1 MSNSAK
7 PILVISVIIAAVAG
21 LAVGFSINGL
31 SDNNSD
37 FVTNSQVNTPDKIK
51 KITIAVMPNEDPM
64 VFELQSNMLEEYFT
78 DKLGVET
85 EVFFPTDATTTVE
98 SIVTGDTQIAFM
110 SARPA
115 EFAYERSNQKTML
128 FMAEV
133 RPFTSASGEKLDTF
147 YWSEFWVKKDSGINK
162 LEDAKGKNVAFSG
175 PTSTS
180 GYLFPMAKLVD
191 KGLIKSGDEA
201 NTFFNNVLF
210 SGGYQQSLNALI
222 EGQVDIAAGGDHAK
236 YRYLTPEEQSQ
247 IKVIEKQGPVPT
259 HGITY
264 RTDMISPEII
274 TKFEKAVLDM
284 KSERPDLLEKALFG
298 ATDFTPVNHHA
309 HLAALENALA
319 STQIPPI

>member
-1 MSNSAK
+1 MNSSTI
-7 PILVISVIIAAVAG
+7 PILAIAVIVAAAAG
-21 LAVGFSINGL
+21 LAVGFSINS
-31 SDNNSD
+31 SDDNSD
-37 FVTNSQVNTPDKIK
+37 FVANNQENTVKDIK
-51 KITIAVMPNEDPM
+51 KITVAVMPNEDPT
-64 VFELQSNMLEEYFT
+64 VFDLQSQMLEEYFT
-78 DKLGVET
+78 EKLGVET
-85 EVFFPTDATTTVE
+85 EVFFPIDATTTVE

-115 EFAYERSNQKTML
+115 EFAYERSNEQTLL

-147 YWSEFWVKKDSGINK
+147 YWSEFWVKKDSGINS

-180 GYLFPMAKLVD
+180 GYLFPMSKLVD
-191 KGLIKSGDEA
+191 RGFIKSGDGA
-201 NTFFNNVLF
+201 DTYFDNVLF
-210 SGGYQQSLNALI
+210 SGGYQQSLNALM

-236 YRYLTPEEQSQ
+236 YRFLTPDEQSQ

-264 RTDMISPEII
+264 RADMISPEII

-309 HLAALENALA
+309 HLAALESALE

>member
-1 MSNSAK
+1 MGNSTT
-7 PILVISVIIAAVAG
+7 PILVIAVIVADAAG
-21 LAVGFSINGL
+21 LAVGFSINTS
-31 SDNNSD
+31 SDNNTD
-37 FVTNSQVNTPDKIK
+37 LNANNQENTVEDIK
-51 KITIAVMPNEDPM
+51 KITVAVMPNEDPS
-64 VFELQSNMLEEYFT
+64 VFDLQSQMLEEYFT
-78 DKLGVET
+78 EKLGIET
-85 EVFFPTDATTTVE
+85 EVFFPIDATTTVE

-115 EFAYERSNQKTML
+115 EFAYERSNEQTLL

-147 YWSEFWVKKDSGINK
+147 YWSEFWVKKDSGIEI
-162 LEDAKGKNVAFSG
+162 LEDAIGKNVAFSG

-180 GYLFPMAKLVD
+180 GYLFPMSKLVG
-191 KGLIKSGDEA
+191 KELIESGDGA
-201 NTFFNNVLF
+201 DTYFDNVLF
-210 SGGYQQSLNALI
+210 SGGYQQSLNALM

-236 YRYLTPEEQSQ
+236 YRFLTPEEQSQ
-247 IKVIEKQGPVPT
+247 IKVIERQGPVPT

-264 RTDMISPEII
+264 RADIISPEII

-309 HLAALENALA
+309 HLAALESALE

>member
-1 MSNSAK
+1 MSSSAK
-7 PILVISVIIAAVAG
+7 PILVISVIVAAAAG
-21 LAVGFSINGL
+21 LAAGFSINDFSGN
-31 SDNNSD
+31 DSD
-37 FVTNSQVNTPDKIK
+37 FAANNQANTLGDIK
-51 KITIAVMPNEDPM
+51 KITIGVMPNEDPM
-64 VFELQSNMLEEYFT
+64 VFELQSQMLEEYFT
-78 DKLGVET
+78 DKIGIET

-115 EFAYERSNQKTML
+115 QFAYERSDQKTLL

-147 YWSEFWVKKDSGINK
+147 YWSEFWVKKDSGINT
-162 LEDAKGKNVAFSG
+162 LEDARGKNVAFSG

-180 GYLFPMAKLVD
+180 GYLFPMSKLVD
-191 KGLIKSGDEA
+191 RGLIKSGDEA
-201 NTFFNNVLF
+201 DTFFSNVLF

-236 YRYLTPEEQSQ
+236 YRFLTPEEQDQ
-247 IKVIEKQGPVPT
+247 IKVIERQGPVPT

-274 TKFEKAVLDM
+274 TKFEKAILDM

-298 ATDFTPVNHHA
+298 ATDFTPVNHYA
-309 HLAALENALA
+309 HLSALENAFA